1 MAVIPNFE
9 SLLLEARQSLG
20 LERFSSKKQAEFLN
34 LGMSLTTYQSII
46 ANELDKIFDVL
57 EMDQGARRDA
67 WLNLRS
73 WIDFQP
79 AVVQRTWTCNASPQQ
94 LVWYMSSYCYAPA
107 IGRILANWN
116 LEGAFDRGMPGGE
129 FWFLPSV
136 DERTQSLVLP
146 VPKVVSWLMDLLG
159 LPMDKVKLDLGGEK
173 AKRKD
178 EGTYDSMER
187 SLYNWLNGK
196 TPHIQSIES
205 YFPDDAQLEFKG
217 TFDLNYQQSHTDH
230 FAAAKAFIQRKGLD
244 AEALRDQIPITQ
256 PGVIETILAGESPV
270 EIEQEFIQL
279 LSIRYARPEMQTV
292 RQRLRVARMVQD
304 GYKRLVK
311 FLCPDIDPACTD
323 PYQNKVRQ
331 LLGIVET
338 IYNLSIG
345 AYKNCDNR
353 VEEDAWFESKL
364 APWDQETIFL
374 SIIPS
379 RFATAFHEVP
389 EMLTR
394 EFARL
399 DPNAPLEDLVPMD
412 QANAQRIT
420 QAKLQQIRNLIDEAE
435 RVAYLRG
442 CIETSLP
449 WNPLQSESDYWVVSQ
464 VAQTKT
470 LSENARENVIKRM
483 RELAK
488 TPGQFIGAILIELH
502 MLLNAGL
509 NERPLDV
516 ESRVKTL
523 LAEADASPG
532 KTEWEA
538 ALLQYQ
544 AKHHLAQNDFK
555 SATILLRDA
564 LEASAE
570 RNCGS
575 MRGEIA
581 RDYFAVSLVNRR
593 LTPRDH
599 EKPFRHMLANG
610 AIEGVGISLENTA
623 KAVAEYFLD
632 TLYKPYPNYP
642 NQKIAIL
649 ID

>member
-9 SLLLEARQSLG
+9 SLLLEVRQSLG
-20 LERFSSKKQAEFLN
+20 LKRFASKKQEEFLN
-34 LGMSLTTYQSII
+34 LDMSLTTYQSLI
-46 ANELDKIFDVL
+46 ANELDKIFDAL
-57 EMDQGARRDA
+57 ELDANACRDVR
-67 WLNLRS
+67 LNLMN
-73 WIDFQP
+73 WIDFHQ

-94 LVWYMSSYCYAPA
+94 VAWYMSSYCFAPA
-107 IGRILANWN
+107 IGRTLANWN
-116 LEGAFDRGMPGGE
+116 LEGAFDQGMPGGE
-129 FWFLPSV
+129 FWFLPCV
-136 DERTQSLVLP
+136 DERTQRLVMP
-146 VPKVVSWLMDLLG
+146 VQKVVSWLMNLLG
-159 LPMDKVKLDLGGEK
+159 LPMDKAKLDLGGEK

-187 SLYNWLNGK
+187 SLYNWLDGK
-196 TPHIQSIES
+196 TPLVQSIES
-205 YFPDDAQLEFKG
+205 YFPDDAQLEFTG
-217 TFDLNYQQSHTDH
+217 TFEPDSLQPHADR

-244 AEALRDQIPITQ
+244 ADALRDQIPITQ
-256 PGVIETILAGESPV
+256 PGIIEAILAGESPV

-292 RQRLRVARMVQD
+292 RLRLRVARMVQD

-323 PYQNKVRQ
+323 PYQNKVLQ
-331 LLGIVET
+331 LLGIVGT

-353 VEEDAWFESKL
+353 AEEDDWFESKL

-374 SIIPS
+374 SILPS

-420 QAKLQQIRNLIDEAE
+420 QAKLQQIQNLIDEAE

-449 WNPLQSESDYWVVSQ
+449 WNPLQRESDYWVVSQ
-464 VAQTKT
+464 VAQIEA
-470 LSENARENVIKRM
+470 LGGNARENVIKRM

-509 NERPLDV
+509 DERPVDV

-523 LAEADASPG
+523 LAEADTSPG

-555 SATILLRDA
+555 SATSLLRDA

-610 AIEGVGISLENTA
+610 AIEGIGISLENTA

-642 NQKIAIL
+642 SQKIAIL

>member
-9 SLLLEARQSLG
+9 SLLLEVRQSLG

-34 LGMSLTTYQSII
+34 LDMSLKTYQSLIE
-46 ANELDKIFDVL
+46 NELDKIFDAL
-57 EMDQGARRDA
+57 ELDADACRDA
-67 WLNLRS
+67 RLNLMN
-73 WIDFQP
+73 WIGFHQ

-94 LVWYMSSYCYAPA
+94 VAWYMSSYCYAPA

-116 LEGAFDRGMPGGE
+116 LKGAFDLGMPGGE

-136 DERTQSLVLP
+136 NERTQSLVLP
-146 VPKVVSWLMDLLG
+146 VQKVVSWLMDLLD
-159 LPMDKVKLDLGGEK
+159 LPMDKAKLDLGGEK

-187 SLYNWLNGK
+187 TLYNWRDGK
-196 TPHIQSIES
+196 TPHIQSISS
-205 YFPDDAQLEFKG
+205 YFPDDAKLEFKG
-217 TFDLNYQQSHTDH
+217 TFVLDGQQSHADC

-244 AEALRDQIPITQ
+244 ADALRDQIPITQ
-256 PGVIETILAGESPV
+256 PGVIEAILAGESPAD
-270 EIEQEFIQL
+270 IEQEFIRL
-279 LSIRYARPEMQTV
+279 LSIRYAKPKMQTV

-311 FLCPDIDPACTD
+311 FLCRDIDPACTD

-331 LLGIVET
+331 LLAIVET

-353 VEEDAWFESKL
+353 AEEDAWFESKL
-364 APWDQETIFL
+364 APWDKETIFL
-374 SIIPS
+374 SILPS
-379 RFATAFHEVP
+379 RFVTAFHEVP

-394 EFARL
+394 EFSRL
-399 DPNAPLEDLVPMD
+399 DPTAPLEDLVPMD
-412 QANAQRIT
+412 HANAQRII
-420 QAKLQQIRNLIDEAE
+420 QAKLQQLQNLIDEAE
-435 RVAYLRG
+435 RVAYLRV
-442 CIETSLP
+442 CIETALP
-449 WNPLQSESDYWVVSQ
+449 WSPLQSESDYWVVSQ
-464 VAQTKT
+464 VAQTEGLT
-470 LSENARENVIKRM
+470 GNARENVIKRM
-483 RELAK
+483 RKLAT
-488 TPGQFIGAILIELH
+488 TPGQLIGAILIELH
-502 MLLNAGL
+502 MLLNTGL
-509 NERPLDV
+509 KERPADV
-516 ESRVKTL
+516 ETRVKAL

-532 KTEWEA
+532 KAEWEA

-555 SATILLRDA
+555 SATSLLKEA

-599 EKPFRHMLANG
+599 EKPYRHMLANG
-610 AIEGVGISLENTA
+610 AIEGMSISMENTA

-642 NQKIAIL
+642 SQKVAIL